1 MSTALEMA
9 QQQITDYEKWA
20 KSYGSSTPMPGR
32 IREWAHIESR
42 FRYTYYADL
51 MLARWIVEQS
61 KANDE
66 RD

>member
-9 QQQITDYEKWA
+9 QQQITDYEEWA
-20 KSYGSSTPMPGR
+20 KSAASPTPMPGR
-32 IREWAHIESR
+32 IREWSHVESR
-42 FRYTYYADL
+42 YAYYADL